1 MLLNLENRVMELVLQ
16 QKCCAQ
22 IIMQVGL
29 EIRQS
34 ENVELT
40 QAMKG
45 LCYGLYCQHD
55 CGALSGGACLLAL
68 FNETY
73 APLLI
78 RELVAWFSGKYG
90 SVCCEEI
97 IGQGYRASDKCLKI
111 ISETC
116 RQCFEILER
125 NNLLEET

>member
-1 MLLNLENRVMELVLQ
+1 MELTIENKVMDLVLQ

-22 IIMQVGL
+22 IIMLIGL
-29 EIRQS
+29 EARQS
-34 ENVELT
+34 KNVELV

-45 LCYGLYCQHD
+45 LCYGLHSQYD

-73 APLLI
+73 APLTNK
-78 RELVAWFSGKYG
+78 ELVTWFKGKYG
-90 SVCCEEI
+90 SVRCEDI
-97 IGQGYRASDKCLKI
+97 IGQGYKMSDKCLKI

-116 RQCFEILER
+116 EQCFEILQR
-125 NNLLEET
+125 NNLLEEE